1 MGLIAV
7 CYYSGMTLLQSL
19 ILGIIEG
26 VTEFLPISSTGHL
39 ILASTMLGIAQSE
52 FVKTFEIAIQLGAIL
67 AVVALYWRTFLDVGL
82 LKKIVVAF
90 IPTGIIGLSFYHI
103 LKTYLLGNNVVVL
116 ASLFIGGV
124 IFILFERWYSRREDV
139 EPESAPITYRQALA
153 IGFFQAIAIIPG
165 VSRSGATII
174 GGMTLGIT
182 RTSIVEFSFLLAVPT
197 MLAATGLDLL
207 KTSVAFTPHEWLAL
221 AIGFVVSFIVAI
233 PSIRWLLA
241 YVRNHSF
248 MSFGVYRILLSL
260 AFAMFLIL
268 S

>member
-1 MGLIAV
+1 M
-7 CYYSGMTLLQSL
+7 CYHSGMTLLQSL
-19 ILGIIEG
+19 ILGIVEG

-39 ILASTMLGIAQSE
+39 ILASTVLGIAQSE

-67 AVVALYWRTFLDVGL
+67 AVVALYWRSFLDVDL
-82 LKKIVVAF
+82 VKKLVAAF
-90 IPTGIIGLSFYHI
+90 IPTGIIGLAFYHI
-103 LKTYLLGNNVVVL
+103 LKTYLFGNNFVVL
-116 ASLFIGGV
+116 SSLFVGGV
-124 IFILFERWYSRREDV
+124 VFILFERWYSRRQDV
-139 EPESAPITYRQALA
+139 EPESAPITYRQAIA

-165 VSRSGATII
+165 VSRSGATIV

-182 RTSIVEFSFLLAVPT
+182 RTRIVEFSFLLAVPT

-207 KTSVAFTPHEWLAL
+207 KTPVVFTPHEWLAL

-241 YVRNHSF
+241 YIRNHSF
-248 MSFGVYRILLSL
+248 TSFGVYRVLLSL
-260 AFAMFLIL
+260 AFAAFLFL